1 MEVMDSSDSLLDLLE
16 PNLEKK
22 PVEIKE
28 THVVK
33 KPITTN
39 HLEKKSQLKE
49 LPTSKKRPT
58 ANQVTK
64 ERDNEND
71 EEVESSRKKVKTSG
85 NLKKKP
91 IQRNPPPAAN
101 RVSEKEISRNSSNVR
116 FIDLIIRKNIL
127 ILL

>member
-1 MEVMDSSDSLLDLLE
+1 MEVMDSSDS
-16 PNLEKK
+16 LEKK

-39 HLEKKSQLKE
+39 HLEKKSQPKE
-49 LPTSKKRPT
+49 LPTSKKRPA
-58 ANQVTK
+58 ANRVTK

-71 EEVESSRKKVKTSG
+71 EEVESPRKKVKTSG

-91 IQRNPPPAAN
+91 IQKISPPAAN
-101 RVSEKEISRNSSNVR
+101 RVGEKEISRNSSNVR